1 MPEMYRKGAGKVPEG
16 LDRAFWKDIKLSVKA
31 LLASCLVIVLTM
43 NSYEYNYV
51 SEGDH
56 TMDDLS
62 MRESGRGYLGWLCD
76 HRLVTV
82 TTDLVGGGVDA
93 GFMRSSFDGGCGLL
107 VESVPIL
114 QQERDG

>member
-1 MPEMYRKGAGKVPEG
+1 
-16 LDRAFWKDIKLSVKA
+16 
-31 LLASCLVIVLTM
+31 M

-56 TMDDLS
+56 TMDDFSIL
-62 MRESGRGYLGWLCD
+62 ESGRGYLHWLCD
-76 HRLVTV
+76 HRLIIVII
-82 TTDLVGGGVDA
+82 DLAGGRVGA

-114 QQERDG
+114 QQERDGSS